1 MLSFVNVTKSFT
13 LDDETNIT
21 PVRDVTLQVQ
31 DGEFIMVVGRSGTGK
46 TTLLNLAA
54 GLVNPTSGSVSMDGD
69 DLRSMSQKQL
79 SLLRNRNI
87 GFVFQFPSLIPALTV
102 IENVTLPSIF
112 SVGDGRSV
120 IGRAEGL
127 LAALGLSGRVNA
139 YPRQLSAGET
149 KRVVIA
155 RSLVNEPKLI
165 LADEPTSD
173 LDDRTEDEVM
183 GILRE
188 INSRGVTFVMVTHSV
203 QLASFATRAFE
214 MADGVLSK
222 LTRAGA

>member
-13 LDDETNIT
+13 LDDETSIS

-31 DGEFIMVVGRSGTGK
+31 QGEFIMVVGRSGTGK

-54 GLVNPTSGSVSMDGD
+54 GLVNPTSGRVTMEGA

-79 SLLRNRNI
+79 SLLRNRKI

-112 SVGDGRSV
+112 SGGTSDGVTS
-120 IGRAEGL
+120 RAEGL
-127 LAALGLSGRVNA
+127 LESLGLSKRVNA

-155 RSLVNEPKLI
+155 RSLINEPKLI

-173 LDDRTEDEVM
+173 LDDRTENEVM

-222 LTRAGA
+222 LTRPAT

>member
-13 LDDETNIT
+13 LDDETSIT
-21 PVRDVTLQVQ
+21 PVRDLTLQVQ
-31 DGEFIMVVGRSGTGK
+31 QGEFIMVVGRSGTGK

-54 GLVNPTSGSVSMDGD
+54 GLVSPTSGCVTMEGA

-79 SLLRNRNI
+79 SLLRNRKI

-112 SVGDGRSV
+112 SGGKSDGVTS
-120 IGRAEGL
+120 RAEGL
-127 LAALGLSGRVNA
+127 LASLGLSGRVNA

-155 RSLVNEPKLI
+155 RSLINEPKLI

-222 LTRAGA
+222 LTRAAK

>member
-13 LDDETNIT
+13 LDDETSIS

-31 DGEFIMVVGRSGTGK
+31 QGEFIMVVGRSGTGK

-54 GLVNPTSGSVSMDGD
+54 GLVNPTSGRVTMEGA

-79 SLLRNRNI
+79 SLLRNRKI
-87 GFVFQFPSLIPALTV
+87 GFVFQFPSLIPALTG

-112 SVGDGRSV
+112 SGGTSDGVTS
-120 IGRAEGL
+120 RAEGL
-127 LAALGLSGRVNA
+127 LASLGLSKRVHA

-155 RSLVNEPKLI
+155 RSLINEPKLI

-173 LDDRTEDEVM
+173 LDDRTENEVM

-222 LTRAGA
+222 LTRPAT